1 VIELKKEKI
10 NQLGNGLALACLS
23 PARDVLNYAGITYD
37 VTDSEIARER
47 LQLLW
52 EAAAVLL
59 NANDPDAM
67 LRELFARIGPHLGAD
82 TYLNYM
88 VDDKANA
95 LRLES
100 YVGISDQTAHSIA
113 RLEYGEAICG
123 TTATQLQPIVATH
136 IQQSND
142 PKAQLVKSFGIQAYA
157 SNPLI
162 SGGRLLGTLAFA
174 SRIRDEFNRD
184 ELAFLETI
192 CHYVAAAYE
201 RLRVLEKLKEVD
213 RRKDVFLATLAHEL
227 RNSLSPIHNAVQVL
241 RLKGADIPD
250 LCWGRNVIEHQLTHM
265 TRLIDDL
272 LDISRIARDK
282 LELRKERVELAE
294 VVRAAVETSRP
305 LIEEFGHQL
314 TVTLPTE
321 PIYLYGDLM
330 RLTQVYMNL
339 LTNAAKYTDR
349 GGHIWLTAE
358 RDGSEVLVRV
368 KDTGVGIPAEKLPRL
383 FEIFFQIDQSGERS
397 QGGLGIGLSLVRQLV
412 ELHGGSVK
420 ADSEGVGK
428 GSEFTVRLAAL
439 AATPK
444 PPAPDR

>member
-1 VIELKKEKI
+1 ML
-10 NQLGNGLALACLS
+10 LT
-23 PARDVLNYAGITYD
+23 PD
-37 VTDSEIARER
+37 VTDTEIARER
-47 LQLLW
+47 LRLLW
-52 EAAAVLL
+52 ETAAVML
-59 NANDPDAM
+59 NANDPDVM

-88 VDDKANA
+88 MDDKADA

-100 YVGISDQTAHSIA
+100 YIGISDQTARSIA
-113 RLEYGEAICG
+113 RLECGETICG
-123 TTATQLQPIVATH
+123 TAAAQRQPIVVTH

-157 SNPLI
+157 CNPLI

-174 SRIRDEFNRD
+174 SHTRDEFNRD

-201 RLRVLEKLKEVD
+201 RLRLVEQLKEAD
-213 RRKDVFLATLAHEL
+213 RRKDEFLATLAHEM
-227 RNSLSPIHNAVQVL
+227 RNSLSPVHNAVQIL
-241 RLKGADIPD
+241 RLKGADTPD
-250 LCWGRNVIEHQLTHM
+250 LCWGRDVIERQVKQM

-272 LDISRIARDK
+272 LDISRITRDK

-294 VVRAAVETSRP
+294 VVTAAVETSRP
-305 LIEEFGHQL
+305 LIEECGHQL
-314 TVTLPTE
+314 TVKLPPE
-321 PIYLYGDLM
+321 PIYLYADQM
-330 RLTQVYMNL
+330 RLAQVYMNL

-358 RDGSEVLVRV
+358 RDGSDVLVRV

-383 FEIFFQIDQSGERS
+383 FEMFFQIDQSVERS
-397 QGGLGIGLSLVRQLV
+397 HGGLGIGLSLVRQLV

-420 ADSEGVGK
+420 AHSGGVGK

-439 AATPK
+439 DATPK